1 MSQRVQVVTG
11 LFDIGREFNDGR
23 SVSEY
28 LSHLGALLSS
38 CPDAIVFHD
47 CIDQDFQSNHSS
59 VKFIQLTLSDLKIW
73 SLVDKISHIC
83 STYLDFGFSDLV
95 YKNALYGV
103 VIHSKFELLRR
114 GLEFSDACNYLWL
127 DAGVFRFH
135 PEIQNISAIHLDENM
150 CELELFEISVWRNF
164 SFLQLIA
171 QRRLISPPEV
181 GSSKRVIGAAAFVL
195 NKSAILDYEFKSFTL
210 INEWIAAK
218 TWDTEQVLLAQLL
231 KNRSNV
237 RYFLQPRNTAT
248 RIVNVFFRS
257 GKIQSS
263 DFLGKKISKLLL

>member
-1 MSQRVQVVTG
+1 MSERVQVVTG

-23 SVSEY
+23 SISEY
-28 LSHLGALLSS
+28 LTHLGALLSC

-47 CIDQDFQSNHSS
+47 CIDQDFQSNHPS
-59 VKFIQLTLSDLKIW
+59 VKFIQLTLSELKIW
-73 SLVDKISHIC
+73 GLVENISQIC
-83 STYLDFGFSDLV
+83 ATYLDLGFSDLV

-103 VIHSKFELLRR
+103 VIHSKFELLSRSIQ
-114 GLEFSDACNYLWL
+114 FSDACNYLWL

-135 PEIQNISAIHLDENM
+135 PEAKNTPGIYLDENM
-150 CELELFEISVWRNF
+150 RELELFEISVWRNF
-164 SFLQLIA
+164 SFLQLIV
-171 QRRLISPPEV
+171 QRRLISPPKV

-195 NKSAILDYEFKSFTL
+195 NKSAILDYESESFT
-210 INEWIAAK
+210 IMNEWIAAK
-218 TWDTEQVLLAQLL
+218 TWDTEQVLLGQLL
-231 KNRSNV
+231 KNRMNV

-248 RIVNVFFRS
+248 RIVNVFLRS